1 MERKR
6 VLLCLAHMSGNEM
19 RYIQEAFDTNWVVP
33 LGPNVNGFEDDLK
46 RFVTSSCS
54 SYKDVV
60 SHRNE
65 EYPQTILP
73 HENDPER
80 LWRDPIKG
88 LEDKHVVALCSGT
101 AAVHLALIALGVEA
115 GDEVITQPL
124 TFIATTNAIVYAG
137 AVPIFVDVD
146 KDTMGLSP
154 TSLEHFLKE
163 NTELRGNECYHKQ
176 TGRRIKACMPMHTFG
191 HACRIEEIIAFCE
204 RYHIEV
210 VEDAAESIG
219 SYYKG
224 KHLGTF
230 AKIGGVSFNGNKTIT
245 TGGGGMI
252 LTNDETIG
260 KHAKHLTTQAKVPH
274 AWEFVH
280 DEIGYNYRMPN
291 INAALGVA
299 QLEQLDG
306 FLANKRDTAEAYKA
320 YFEKQG
326 ITFFVE
332 REYEKCNYWLNAI
345 LLKDKEERDAFLTET
360 NTKGVMSR
368 PIWQLMN
375 RLPMFKDCPK
385 TDLSNA
391 EWLEARVV
399 NIPSGVR

>member
-1 MERKR
+1 MNIPETISFIRDLYGKKEDFIP
-6 VLLCLAHMSGNEM
+6 LHAPTFAGNEKK
-19 RYIQEAFDTNWVVP
+19 YLNECIDTTFVSSVGKFVDLFEQKIAEYTAAKQAVVC
-33 LGPNVNGFEDDLK
+33 VNG
-46 RFVTSSCS
+46 T
-54 SYKDVV
+54 
-60 SHRNE
+60 N
-65 EYPQTILP
+65 
-73 HENDPER
+73 
-80 LWRDPIKG
+80 
-88 LEDKHVVALCSGT
+88 AL
-101 AAVHLALIALGVEA
+101 HIALKLSGVEK

-137 AVPIFVDVD
+137 AVPVFVDVD

-154 TSLEHFLKE
+154 KSLEQFLQA
-163 NTELRGNECYHKQ
+163 NAELRANECFHKQ
-176 TGRRIKACMPMHTFG
+176 TNRRIKACMPMHTFG
-191 HACRIEEIIAFCE
+191 HACRIEEIMDICE

-210 VEDAAESIG
+210 VEDAAEAMG

-224 KHLGTF
+224 KHLGSF
-230 AKIGGVSFNGNKTIT
+230 AKIGAISFNGNKTIT
-245 TGGGGMI
+245 TGGGGVI

-260 KHAKHLTTQAKVPH
+260 KHAKHLTTQAKLPH

-299 QLEQLDG
+299 QLEQLDH
-306 FLANKRDTAEAYKA
+306 FLANKRTTAEAYKN
-320 YFEKQG
+320 YFQKQG
-326 ITFFVE
+326 IAFFAE
-332 REYEKCNYWLNAI
+332 RAEERCNYWLNAI
-345 LLKDKEERDAFLTET
+345 ILKNKEERDAFLTET
-360 NTKGVMSR
+360 NAKGVMSR

>member
-1 MERKR
+1 MNIPETISFIRDLYGKKEDFIP
-6 VLLCLAHMSGNEM
+6 LHAPTFAGNEKK
-19 RYIQEAFDTNWVVP
+19 YLNECIDTTFVSSVGKFVDLFEQKIAEYTAAKQAVVC
-33 LGPNVNGFEDDLK
+33 VNG
-46 RFVTSSCS
+46 T
-54 SYKDVV
+54 
-60 SHRNE
+60 N
-65 EYPQTILP
+65 
-73 HENDPER
+73 
-80 LWRDPIKG
+80 
-88 LEDKHVVALCSGT
+88 AL
-101 AAVHLALIALGVEA
+101 HIALKLSGVEK

-137 AVPIFVDVD
+137 AVPVFVDVD

-154 TSLEHFLKE
+154 KSLEQFLQA
-163 NTELRGNECYHKQ
+163 NAELRANECFHKQ
-176 TGRRIKACMPMHTFG
+176 TNRRIKACMPMHTFG
-191 HACRIEEIIAFCE
+191 HACRIEEIMDICE

-210 VEDAAESIG
+210 VEDAAEAMG

-224 KHLGTF
+224 KHLGSF
-230 AKIGGVSFNGNKTIT
+230 AKIGAISFNGNKTIT
-245 TGGGGMI
+245 TGGGGVI

-260 KHAKHLTTQAKVPH
+260 KHANHLTTQAKLPH

-299 QLEQLDG
+299 QLEQLDH
-306 FLANKRDTAEAYKA
+306 FLANKRTTAEAYKN
-320 YFEKQG
+320 YFQKQG
-326 ITFFVE
+326 IAFFAE
-332 REYEKCNYWLNAI
+332 RAEERCNYWLNAI
-345 LLKDKEERDAFLTET
+345 ILKNKEERDAFLTES
-360 NTKGVMSR
+360 NAKAVMTR

-375 RLPMFKDCPK
+375 RLPMFKDSPK

>member
-1 MERKR
+1 MNIPETISFIRDLYGEKEDFIP
-6 VLLCLAHMSGNEM
+6 LHAPTFAGNEKK
-19 RYIQEAFDTNWVVP
+19 YLNECIDTTFVSSVGKFVDLFEQKIAEYTAAKQAVVC
-33 LGPNVNGFEDDLK
+33 VNG
-46 RFVTSSCS
+46 T
-54 SYKDVV
+54 
-60 SHRNE
+60 N
-65 EYPQTILP
+65 
-73 HENDPER
+73 
-80 LWRDPIKG
+80 
-88 LEDKHVVALCSGT
+88 AL
-101 AAVHLALIALGVEA
+101 HIALKLSGVEK

-137 AVPIFVDVD
+137 AVPVFVDVD

-154 TSLEHFLKE
+154 KSLEQFLQA
-163 NTELRGNECYHKQ
+163 NAELRANECFHKQ
-176 TGRRIKACMPMHTFG
+176 TNRRIKACMPMHTFG
-191 HACRIEEIIAFCE
+191 HACRIEEIMDICE

-210 VEDAAESIG
+210 VEDAAEAMG

-224 KHLGTF
+224 KHLGSF
-230 AKIGGVSFNGNKTIT
+230 AKIGAISFNGNKTIT
-245 TGGGGMI
+245 TGGGGVI

-260 KHAKHLTTQAKVPH
+260 KHAKHLTTQAKLPH

-299 QLEQLDG
+299 QLEQLDH
-306 FLANKRDTAEAYKA
+306 FLANKRTTAEAYKN
-320 YFEKQG
+320 YFQKQG
-326 ITFFVE
+326 IAFFAE
-332 REYEKCNYWLNAI
+332 RAEERCNYWLNAI
-345 LLKDKEERDAFLTET
+345 ILKNKEERDAFLTES
-360 NTKGVMSR
+360 NAKAVMTR

-375 RLPMFKDCPK
+375 RLPMFKDSPK

>member
-1 MERKR
+1 MNIPETISFIRDLYGKKEDFIP
-6 VLLCLAHMSGNEM
+6 LHAPTFAGNEKK
-19 RYIQEAFDTNWVVP
+19 YLNECIDTTFVSSVGKFVDLLEQKIAEYTAAKQAVVC
-33 LGPNVNGFEDDLK
+33 VNG
-46 RFVTSSCS
+46 T
-54 SYKDVV
+54 
-60 SHRNE
+60 N
-65 EYPQTILP
+65 
-73 HENDPER
+73 
-80 LWRDPIKG
+80 
-88 LEDKHVVALCSGT
+88 AL
-101 AAVHLALIALGVEA
+101 HIALKLSGVEK

-137 AVPIFVDVD
+137 AVPVFVDVD

-154 TSLEHFLKE
+154 KSLEQFLQA
-163 NTELRGNECYHKQ
+163 NAELRANECYHKQ
-176 TGRRIKACMPMHTFG
+176 TNRRIKACMPMHTFG
-191 HACRIEEIIAFCE
+191 HACRIEEIMDICE

-210 VEDAAESIG
+210 VEDAAEAMG

-224 KHLGTF
+224 KHLGSF
-230 AKIGGVSFNGNKTIT
+230 AKIGAISFNGNKTIT
-245 TGGGGMI
+245 TGGGGVI

-260 KHAKHLTTQAKVPH
+260 KHAKHLTTQAKLPH

-299 QLEQLDG
+299 QLEQLDH
-306 FLANKRDTAEAYKA
+306 FLANKRTTAEAYKN
-320 YFEKQG
+320 YFQKQG
-326 ITFFVE
+326 IAFFAERVE
-332 REYEKCNYWLNAI
+332 ERCNYWLNAI
-345 LLKDKEERDAFLTET
+345 ILKNKEERDAFLTES
-360 NTKGVMSR
+360 NAKAVMTR

-375 RLPMFKDCPK
+375 RLPMFKDSPK

>member
-1 MERKR
+1 MNIPETISFIRDLYGKKEDFIP
-6 VLLCLAHMSGNEM
+6 LHAPTFAGNEKK
-19 RYIQEAFDTNWVVP
+19 YLEECIDTTFVSSVGKFVDLFEQKIAEYTAAKQAVVC
-33 LGPNVNGFEDDLK
+33 VNG
-46 RFVTSSCS
+46 T
-54 SYKDVV
+54 
-60 SHRNE
+60 N
-65 EYPQTILP
+65 
-73 HENDPER
+73 
-80 LWRDPIKG
+80 
-88 LEDKHVVALCSGT
+88 AL
-101 AAVHLALIALGVEA
+101 HIALKLSGVEK

-137 AVPIFVDVD
+137 AVPVFVDVD

-154 TSLEHFLKE
+154 KSLEQFLQA
-163 NTELRGNECYHKQ
+163 NAELRANECFHKQ
-176 TGRRIKACMPMHTFG
+176 SNRRIKACMPMHTFG
-191 HACRIEEIIAFCE
+191 HACRIEEIMDICE

-210 VEDAAESIG
+210 VEDAAEAMG

-230 AKIGGVSFNGNKTIT
+230 AKIGAISFNGNKTIT
-245 TGGGGMI
+245 TGGGGVI

-260 KHAKHLTTQAKVPH
+260 KHAKHLTTQAKLPH

-299 QLEQLDG
+299 QLEQLDH
-306 FLANKRDTAEAYKA
+306 FLANKRTTAEAYKN
-320 YFEKQG
+320 YFQKQG
-326 ITFFVE
+326 IAFFAE
-332 REYEKCNYWLNAI
+332 RAEERCNYWLNAI
-345 LLKDKEERDAFLTET
+345 ILKNKEERDAFLTES
-360 NTKGVMSR
+360 NAKAVMTR

-375 RLPMFKDCPK
+375 RLPMFKDSPK

>member
-1 MERKR
+1 MNIPETISFIRDLYGKKEDFIP
-6 VLLCLAHMSGNEM
+6 LHAPTFAGNEKK
-19 RYIQEAFDTNWVVP
+19 YLNECIDTTFVSSIGKFVDLFEQKIAEYTAAKQAVVC
-33 LGPNVNGFEDDLK
+33 VNG
-46 RFVTSSCS
+46 T
-54 SYKDVV
+54 
-60 SHRNE
+60 N
-65 EYPQTILP
+65 
-73 HENDPER
+73 
-80 LWRDPIKG
+80 
-88 LEDKHVVALCSGT
+88 AL
-101 AAVHLALIALGVEA
+101 HIALKLSGVEK

-137 AVPIFVDVD
+137 AVPVFVDVD

-154 TSLEHFLKE
+154 KSLEQFLQA
-163 NTELRGNECYHKQ
+163 NAELRANECFHKQ
-176 TGRRIKACMPMHTFG
+176 TNRRIKACMPMHTFG
-191 HACRIEEIIAFCE
+191 HACRIEEIMDICE

-210 VEDAAESIG
+210 VEDAAEAMG

-224 KHLGTF
+224 KHLGSF
-230 AKIGGVSFNGNKTIT
+230 AKIGAISFNGNKTIT
-245 TGGGGMI
+245 TGGGGVI

-260 KHAKHLTTQAKVPH
+260 KHAKHLTTQAKLPH

-299 QLEQLDG
+299 QLEQLDH
-306 FLANKRDTAEAYKA
+306 FLANKRTTAEAYKN
-320 YFEKQG
+320 YFQKQG
-326 ITFFVE
+326 IAFFAE
-332 REYEKCNYWLNAI
+332 RAEERCNYWLNAI
-345 LLKDKEERDAFLTET
+345 ILKNKEERDAFLTES
-360 NTKGVMSR
+360 NAKAVMTR

-375 RLPMFKDCPK
+375 RLPMFKDSPK